1 MNNPLWNSGS
11 MGGQRGEEE
20 LVGGRVGRFNRRFE
34 GMGGSKSGG
43 SGSVD
48 WMESMDMGEEG
59 GEEKTPSPKSS
70 VKDAKGRK

>member
-1 MNNPLWNSGS
+1 

-34 GMGGSKSGG
+34 GMGGSKTGA

-48 WMESMDMGEEG
+48 WMDMGDVEEG
-59 GEEKTPSPKSS
+59 TQDPKTPA
-70 VKDAKGRK
+70 KDTKGGK

>member
-1 MNNPLWNSGS
+1 

-34 GMGGSKSGG
+34 AMGGSRSGA

-48 WMESMDMGEEG
+48 WMDMGEEG
-59 GEEKTPSPKSS
+59 TEGTQESKTASKDTKNEK
-70 VKDAKGRK
+70 